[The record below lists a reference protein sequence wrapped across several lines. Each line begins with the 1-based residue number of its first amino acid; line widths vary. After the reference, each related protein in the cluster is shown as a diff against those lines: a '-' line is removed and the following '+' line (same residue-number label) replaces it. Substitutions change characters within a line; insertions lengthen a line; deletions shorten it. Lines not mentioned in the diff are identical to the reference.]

1 MRIVVATTYAT
12 FPPTSGAAMR
22 NFNLYR
28 EIAKRHPV
36 TILALVKQ
44 DAGALDAEIAPG
56 LVERRIPISDDQLW
70 EELRLCEKADGNPVG
85 DFAVSHLFRLT
96 PAYVKALKAAC
107 DEADVL
113 VASHPGLIYAL
124 RQVSDKPL
132 VYEAPDVEIDLRR
145 SHLPRTPETERML
158 VRIEQTEAHCL
169 AEADLVLACSE
180 GDLERFVEHYGASRD
195 KLRVA
200 ENGVEAWPFDPSRHR
215 RAEAAGAR
223 PRYLFLAS
231 WSPPN
236 IDAALL
242 VLDMAVATPQ
252 LDFVL
257 AGSIALAPEVNA
269 VPPPPNVRLV
279 PRLSDEEKQAEL
291 AAADLALNPVISGSG
306 SNIKIREYIAA
317 GLPVLSTPFGARGL
331 PASVLAHLDLAEV
344 EDFAAAQV
352 ALAARAPAE
361 RESRARAAHEELLAV
376 LSWERVGA
384 RAADDIAAMT
394 ALRQRPADDKV
405 AVVIPMYN
413 AEPFI
418 EETIRSAL
426 DQTHRDL
433 EVVVVDD
440 GSADRSPDIVR
451 RLAREDSRVRM
462 VSHGGGKNRGVSR
475 TIELGVRSARAPFIA
490 LLDSDDAFEP
500 DKLRLQLDAFRKH
513 PEAVLC
519 HTLCTVVSEG
529 EPALAASAE
538 AYFNHVPSA
547 PFYDP
552 VAEPNAFTR
561 MTVLTSSAL
570 IRTATLKRTP
580 FSGEQLWQ
588 NEDYTIITLLSSRG
602 WFLHLPERL
611 TRYRIHSKSYTARH
625 LTSPLKHVQAMLE
638 GFIMLAVR
646 LEGDALKAAA
656 NKHLQDAI
664 DLLRGHYQDD
674 ALRDPPPP
682 PPPPSVARRVL
693 NRLVLIVRLLLPLP
707 VRGL

>member
-1 MRIVVATTYAT
+1 
-12 FPPTSGAAMR
+12 
-22 NFNLYR
+22 
-28 EIAKRHPV
+28 
-36 TILALVKQ
+36 
-44 DAGALDAEIAPG
+44 
-56 LVERRIPISDDQLW
+56 
-70 EELRLCEKADGNPVG
+70 
-85 DFAVSHLFRLT
+85 
-96 PAYVKALKAAC
+96 
-107 DEADVL
+107 
-113 VASHPGLIYAL
+113 
-124 RQVSDKPL
+124 L

-145 SHLPRTPETERML
+145 SHLPPTAETERML
-158 VRIEQTEAHCL
+158 IRIEQTEAHCL

-180 GDLERFVEHYGASRD
+180 GDLERFVEHYGVARD

-200 ENGVEAWPFDPSRHR
+200 ENGVETWPFAPSRHQ
-215 RAEAAGAR
+215 RAEAGAR
-223 PRYLFLAS
+223 PRCLFLAS
-231 WSPPN
+231 WAPPN
-236 IDAALL
+236 TDAALL

-269 VPPPPNVRLV
+269 APLPPNVRLL
-279 PRLSDEEKQAEL
+279 PRLSDEEKKTEL

-317 GLPVLSTPFGARGL
+317 GLPVVTTAFGARGL
-331 PASVLAHLDLAEV
+331 PASVRAQLDIAGV
-344 EDFAAAQV
+344 EDFAAALV
-352 ALAARAPAE
+352 ALTARAPAE
-361 RESRARAAHEELLAV
+361 RESRARAAHEGLLAE
-376 LSWERVGA
+376 LSWEVVGA
-384 RAADDIAAMT
+384 RAADDIASMMAS
-394 ALRQRPADDKV
+394 RQRPADDKV

-413 AEPFI
+413 AEAFI

-426 DQTHRDL
+426 DQTHHDL

-440 GSADRSPDIVR
+440 GSTDGSPDIVR
-451 RLAREDSRVRM
+451 RLAREDCRVRM

-500 DKLRLQLDAFRKH
+500 DKLRLQLDAFREH

-552 VAEPNAFTR
+552 MAEPEPFTR

-588 NEDYTIITLLSSRG
+588 NEDYTIVTLLASRG
-602 WFLHLPERL
+602 WFVHLPERL
-611 TRYRIHSKSYTARH
+611 ARYRIHSKSYTAQH
-625 LTSPLKHVQAMLE
+625 LTSPLKHVHAVLE

-656 NKHLQDAI
+656 SKHLQDAV
-664 DLLRGHYQDD
+664 DLMRGHNQDD
-674 ALRDPPPP
+674 ALRAPPPP
-682 PPPPSVARRVL
+682 PPPPPLPPPSLARRVL
-693 NRLVLIVRLLLPLP
+693 NRLVLIVRLMLPLP
-707 VRGL
+707 IRGL